1 VGPALGWGPVQ
12 MGGRNPGGRGSG
24 SMAEGQGSWR
34 GVCPVL
40 DWRPVRL
47 RGWYP
52 SGVWIQRSLRG
63 WDPTA
68 GGSSARLWPGA
79 ARGAESPAEQSSS
92 SAVLRGRDL
101 AGGCSFIRSWSGE
114 DFIDL
119 RV

>member
-1 VGPALGWGPVQ
+1 
-12 MGGRNPGGRGSG
+12 
-24 SMAEGQGSWR
+24 MAEGQGSWR

-79 ARGAESPAEQSSS
+79 ARGAESRAEWNSG
-92 SAVLRGRDL
+92 SAAIWGEDL
-101 AGGCSFIRSWSGE
+101 AGWLFFC
-114 DFIDL
+114 
-119 RV
+119 